1 MKGYCLMELME
12 MKTINLQR
20 AELKDLL
27 KSCKNYA
34 AGQNFI
40 AAT

>member
-1 MKGYCLMELME
+1 MELME

-20 AELKDLL
+20 AELKDFL
-27 KSCKNYA
+27 KSQCKNYA
-34 AGQNFI
+34 AAQNFI